1 MGFDPEA
8 KMHGA
13 VTARFPS
20 YSGIEITS
28 ILAKFTAG
36 PSRCIFIEK
45 FLHSTL
51 NLLLYNNISE

>member
-28 ILAKFTAG
+28 ILA
-36 PSRCIFIEK
+36 R
-45 FLHSTL
+45 
-51 NLLLYNNISE
+51 NLQLGRRDVYL